1 LWPDRCGW
9 ERTDGASSAEEK
21 SGMIEPALAL
31 VETNSIAAGILA
43 GDAMVKKATVQLLE
57 ARSICPGKYMV
68 LIGGEIGPVRESFQV
83 GVATA
88 ADALV
93 DQLLLPNVH
102 RSVFPA
108 LMSAAAPRNDEALG
122 IIETVTA
129 AICIVAADAAAKATA
144 IQLLEIRLA
153 NGLGGKSFV
162 LMEGTVADVEA
173 SVAAGIELV
182 KREGLLVRQVVIPQL
197 HEQMRAKIL

>member
-1 LWPDRCGW
+1 
-9 ERTDGASSAEEK
+9 
-21 SGMIEPALAL
+21 MIEPAIAL

-43 GDAMVKKATVQLLE
+43 GDAMVKKAVIQLLE

-68 LIGGEIGPVRESFQV
+68 LISGEVGPVREAWQV

-88 ADALV
+88 ADSLV

-108 LMSAAAPRNDEALG
+108 LMSATPPRKDEALG

-129 AICIVAADAAAKATA
+129 AICIVAADAAVKAA
-144 IQLLEIRLA
+144 DVQLLEIRLA

-162 LMEGTVADVEA
+162 LMEGSVSNVEA
-173 SVAAGIELV
+173 SVAAGVQLV
-182 KREGLLVRQVVIPQL
+182 KQEGLLIRQVIIPQL
-197 HEQMRAKIL
+197 HEQMRARIL

>member
-1 LWPDRCGW
+1 
-9 ERTDGASSAEEK
+9 
-21 SGMIEPALAL
+21 MMEPAIAL
-31 VETNSIAAGILA
+31 VETNSIAAGILV
-43 GDAMVKKATVQLLE
+43 GDAMVKKAVVQLLE
-57 ARSICPGKYMV
+57 ARAICPGKYMV
-68 LIGGEIGPVRESFQV
+68 LIGGEIGPVRESFEV
-83 GVATA
+83 GTATA
-88 ADALV
+88 TDALV

-108 LMSAAAPRNDEALG
+108 LMSAAPPRGDDALG

-129 AICIVAADAAAKATA
+129 AICIVAADAAVKAA
-144 IQLLEIRLA
+144 DVQLLEIRLA

-182 KREGLLVRQVVIPQL
+182 RQEGLLIRQVVIPQL
-197 HEQMRAKIL
+197 HKQMREKIL

>member
-1 LWPDRCGW
+1 
-9 ERTDGASSAEEK
+9 
-21 SGMIEPALAL
+21 MIEPAIAL

-43 GDAMVKKATVQLLE
+43 GDAMVKKAEVQLLE

-68 LIGGEIGPVRESFQV
+68 LIGGEVGPVRESFQV
-83 GVATA
+83 GTEAA
-88 ADALV
+88 ADTLV

-102 RSVFPA
+102 LSVFPA
-108 LMSAAAPRNDEALG
+108 LMSAAAPRGDEALG

-129 AICIVAADAAAKATA
+129 AVCILAADAAAKATD

-162 LMEGTVADVEA
+162 LLEGTVADVEA
-173 SVAAGIELV
+173 SVAAGVELV
-182 KREGLLVRQVVIPQL
+182 RREGLLVRQVVIPQL
-197 HEQMRAKIL
+197 HHQMRAKIL

>member
-1 LWPDRCGW
+1 
-9 ERTDGASSAEEK
+9 
-21 SGMIEPALAL
+21 MIEPAIAL
-31 VETNSIAAGILA
+31 VETNSIATGIQS
-43 GDAMVKKATVQLLE
+43 GDAMVKKAQVQILE

-68 LIGGEIGPVRESFQV
+68 LIGGEIGPVRESYQV
-83 GVATA
+83 GVASA
-88 ADALV
+88 ADTLV

-108 LMSAAAPRNDEALG
+108 LMSASPPRGDDALG

-129 AICIVAADAAAKATA
+129 AICIVAADAAAKAA
-144 IQLLEIRLA
+144 DVQLLEIRLA

-162 LMEGTVADVEA
+162 LMEGTIADVEA
-173 SVAAGIELV
+173 SVAAGVELV
-182 KREGLLVRQVVIPQL
+182 KQEGLLVRQVVIPQL

>member
-1 LWPDRCGW
+1 
-9 ERTDGASSAEEK
+9 
-21 SGMIEPALAL
+21 MIEPAIAL

-43 GDAMVKKATVQLLE
+43 GDAMVKKAEVQLLE

-68 LIGGEIGPVRESFQV
+68 LIGGEVGPVRESFQE

-88 ADALV
+88 ADTLV

-102 RSVFPA
+102 LSVFPA
-108 LMSAAAPRNDEALG
+108 LMSAAAPRGDEALG
-122 IIETVTA
+122 VIETVTA
-129 AICIVAADAAAKATA
+129 AVCIVAADAAAKATD

-162 LMEGTVADVEA
+162 LLEGTVADVQA
-173 SVAAGIELV
+173 AVAAGVELV
-182 KREGLLVRQVVIPQL
+182 GREGLLVRQVVIPQL
-197 HEQMRAKIL
+197 HAQMRAKIL